1 MPCPRAA
8 TFLGL
13 TALFLGCGREPAR
26 PGSSGVQPP
35 RGSAAPTSAP
45 HAAAAS
51 RSAGSNPLA
60 APPASAP
67 RSPDPLPAP
76 PPLHA
81 GSARTVSGSG
91 GIVVTS
97 EPNATRAGIAA
108 LEHGG
113 NAADAIV
120 AAAFALAV
128 TYPSAGNVG
137 GGGIILFRPKGGP
150 TVAIEFREKAPRSV
164 TQPAFDR
171 MIAERAVGAAA
182 VGVPGSVA
190 GLDLTLERFGRL
202 GRREALARAIELA
215 RDGFVLDHYQ
225 AMTLKWAWPLL
236 ARDATA
242 RRIFGSGKS
251 PRAEGTRLVQPELAK
266 TLERIAERGDEGFYA
281 GETADQI
288 AALSARGGLVSADD
302 LHAYRAVVREPLRT
316 TYRGFGVETAPP
328 PSGGGA
334 ALAATLRILE
344 KLDAKRFAPLSADA
358 LHLFAETARRTQT
371 IRRFEVVD
379 PDSVPGY
386 DLGAHEAEWLDPDR
400 VLARLGQIDL
410 ARATPSRKVHPL
422 YDVAVKELEH
432 TTHLAAIDAE
442 GNVASCTT
450 TLSASFGAKV
460 MAAGVVLNNSL
471 AAFGTA
477 GESTPLPERRTPTS
491 MSPTLVLSGTEP
503 VLVLGSPGGDTI
515 PNTVAQVL
523 RNLVDYDM
531 TLDRAVDAP
540 RIHHGL
546 VPDEIRFESGHPPPP
561 GVLAELRKRGH
572 HLSSKTHAI
581 GDANSI
587 AIADREAYGYADP
600 RGGGLAAAAALEKP

>member
-1 MPCPRAA
+1 V
-8 TFLGL
+8 L
-13 TALFLGCGREPAR
+13 
-26 PGSSGVQPP
+26 
-35 RGSAAPTSAP
+35 
-45 HAAAAS
+45 
-51 RSAGSNPLA
+51 
-60 APPASAP
+60 PASARRP
-67 RSPDPLPAP
+67 VDVTPAP

-81 GSARTVSGSG
+81 GSERTVSGRT

-108 LEHGG
+108 LERGG

-120 AAAFALAV
+120 AAAFALSV
-128 TYPSAGNVG
+128 TYPSAGNLG
-137 GGGIILFRPKGGP
+137 GGGIILYRPKGGP
-150 TVAIEFREKAPRSV
+150 TVAIEFREKAPRAV
-164 TQPAFDR
+164 TQAAFDR
-171 MIAERAVGAAA
+171 MIAERAAGPAA

-190 GLDLTLERFGRL
+190 GLNLTLERFGRL
-202 GRREALARAIELA
+202 GRKEALRRAIELA
-215 RDGFVLDHYQ
+215 RDGFVLERYQ

-236 ARDATA
+236 ARDAAA
-242 RRIFGSGKS
+242 RRTFGSGKN
-251 PRAEGTRLVQPELAK
+251 PKAEGARLVQPELAK
-266 TLERIAERGDEGFYA
+266 TLERIAELGNDGFYA
-281 GETADQI
+281 GETAAGI
-288 AALSARGGLVSADD
+288 AALSARGGLVSLED
-302 LHAYRAVVREPLRT
+302 LAAYRAVVREPLRT
-316 TYRGFGVETAPP
+316 TYRGFGIETAPP
-328 PSGGGA
+328 PSAGGV

-358 LHLFAETARRTQT
+358 LHLFAEAARRTQT

-379 PDSVPGY
+379 PDSVAGY
-386 DLGAHEAEWLDPDR
+386 DLAEHEAQWLDPDR

-410 ARATPSRKVHPL
+410 AHATPSRNVHPL

-432 TTHLAAIDAE
+432 TTHLAAVDAE

-491 MSPTLVLSGTEP
+491 MSPTLVLSGAEP
-503 VLVLGSPGGDTI
+503 VLVLGTPGGDTI
-515 PNTVAQVL
+515 PNTVLQVL
-523 RNLVDYDM
+523 RNLVDYGM

-540 RIHHGL
+540 RIHHGF

-561 GVLAELRKRGH
+561 AVLAELRKRGH

-587 AIADREAYGYADP
+587 ALSDGTAYAYADP
-600 RGGGLAAAAALEKP
+600 RGAGLAAAVPNKTP